1 MEKIKISSNAKEYL
15 LVDENDNELGVVRV
29 DVTDFGFFNRA
40 KEAEKNITEIMERM
54 EQLQRQHMETEE
66 AFEQLAV
73 YDKEVK
79 EQLNMMF
86 DYDVSS
92 VVFGNKNCLS
102 IGNGET
108 FVARFMNAILPVIK
122 KDIEKEQKKSVQ
134 KMSKYTKGYV
144 K

>member
-1 MEKIKISSNAKEYL
+1 MEKIKISSSAKEYL
-15 LVDENDNELGVVRV
+15 LVDENDNELGTIRV

-40 KEAEKNITEIMERM
+40 KEAEKNITEIMKRM
-54 EQLQRQHMETEE
+54 EQLQRQHVGTEE
-66 AFEQLAV
+66 AFEQLAQ

-79 EQLNMMF
+79 EQMNLMF

-108 FVARFMNAILPVIK
+108 FIARFLKAILPVIK

>member
-66 AFEQLAV
+66 VFEQLAV

>member
-1 MEKIKISSNAKEYL
+1 MEKIKIERNTKQYL
-15 LVDENDNELGVVRV
+15 LVDQNDNELGVIEI
-29 DVTDFGFFNRA
+29 DVTDFDFFNRT
-40 KEAEKNITEIMERM
+40 KKAEKNISEILEKLKNLK
-54 EQLQRQHMETEE
+54 EQSVQTEE

-73 YDKEVK
+73 YDRTVK

-92 VVFGNKNCLS
+92 VVFGNRNCLS

-108 FVARFMNAILPVIK
+108 FVARFMEAILPAIK

-134 KMSKYTKGYV
+134 KMSKYTKGYA